1 MEPAAPARSQ
11 ENGLIGMCK
20 VEYMYSG
27 KSYTLSLFLSFPF
40 LSNVHGVIC
49 ISVGTHSHNLKPKP
63 LRRRVL

>member
-20 VEYMYSG
+20 VDYMYSG
-27 KSYTLSLFLSFPF
+27 KSYLSLFFFPF
-40 LSNVHGVIC
+40 LSFSNVHGVIC